1 MSTAAQQ
8 PAPDP
13 ATAAPAPPVR
23 PKPPV
28 VPPVAF
34 DRVPWK
40 RVGLFVVLA
49 YAIFAVFAAPFWFLP
64 GGITHPLFTPVI
76 AVGMWAPA
84 LASIV
89 MAKGVERTNWRTRVG
104 LHFRGRWRGIIVW
117 SVVGVVVI
125 AAVIL
130 ASSIVMVLRGV
141 PGDLTGRTW
150 LSIGTQQISDLTG
163 TDIPPIAFVLIMA
176 FNLAFGLVITVFATL
191 GEEIGWRGW
200 LWPALRPLG
209 RVRAALVMG
218 VIWALWHTPV
228 MVIGYNYPG
237 VARWIAIPFFI
248 LPCFAMSLLFCGL
261 ADRAGGSP
269 IPSAWAHSAVNSL
282 GSALIGV
289 VSTMAT
295 GAALNP
301 LIDTHA
307 GIIGVVLL
315 LIAAAVIVP
324 WRARR
329 PIVRGSSTDSSGTDP
344 SAMDPSIPSADG
356 PADSAPSAPGSGRID
371 V

>member
-1 MSTAAQQ
+1 MSTAAEH

-13 ATAAPAPPVR
+13 APAAPSASAPATAPRSARPAPPIV
-23 PKPPV
+23 PPV
-28 VPPVAF
+28 VF

-64 GGITHPLFTPVI
+64 GGIANPLFTLVI

-84 LASIV
+84 LASII

-104 LHFRGRWRGIIVW
+104 LRFRGRWRGIIVW
-117 SVVGVVVI
+117 SVLGVVVI
-125 AAVIL
+125 AAVVL
-130 ASSIVMVLRGV
+130 AGAVLMVLRGV

-150 LSIGTQQISDLTG
+150 LGIGTRQISDLTG
-163 TDIPPIAFVLIMA
+163 TEIPPVAFVLAMA
-176 FNLAFGLVITVFATL
+176 FNLAFGLVITVLATL

-200 LWPALRPLG
+200 LWPALWPLG

-248 LPCFAMSLLFCGL
+248 LPCIAMSLLFCGL

-269 IPSAWAHSAVNSL
+269 LPSAWAHSAVNSL
-282 GSALIGV
+282 GSTLIGV
-289 VSTMAT
+289 VSTLAT

-301 LIDTHA
+301 LIDTQA

-329 PIVRGSSTDSSGTDP
+329 PIVRGLPSS
-344 SAMDPSIPSADG
+344 AA
-356 PADSAPSAPGSGRID
+356 APGQDAEIPAPPSPRSGRID
-371 V
+371 G

>member
-1 MSTAAQQ
+1 MSTAAQH

-13 ATAAPAPPVR
+13 APAAPSASAPAPPPAR
-23 PKPPV
+23 SAPPV
-28 VPPVAF
+28 VPPVVF

-49 YAIFAVFAAPFWFLP
+49 YAIFAVFAAPFWFLQ

-104 LHFRGRWRGIIVW
+104 LRFRGRWRGILVW
-117 SVVGVVVI
+117 SVVGVVAI
-125 AAVIL
+125 AAVAVL
-130 ASSIVMVLRGV
+130 AAVIMVLRGV

-150 LSIGTQQISDLTG
+150 LAIGSQQISDLTG
-163 TDIPPIAFVLIMA
+163 TDIPPIAFVLITA
-176 FNLAFGLVITVFATL
+176 FNLAFGLVVTLFATL

-209 RVRAALVMG
+209 RVRGALVMG
-218 VIWALWHTPV
+218 AIWALWHTPV
-228 MVIGYNYPG
+228 MAIGYNYPG

-248 LPCFAMSLLFCGL
+248 LPCIAMSLLFCGL

-282 GSALIGV
+282 GSTILGV
-289 VSTMAT
+289 FATTAT

-307 GIIGVVLL
+307 GIVGVVLL
-315 LIAAAVIVP
+315 IVAAAIIVP

-329 PIVRGSSTDSSGTDP
+329 PILRGWPSSPAAQGVDSVAESPTGST
-344 SAMDPSIPSADG
+344 
-356 PADSAPSAPGSGRID
+356 PSAPGSGRID